1 MREIQGKYNLAMQV
15 SHSEVMQKISSVNPL
30 SRLAQLRV
38 PKVPPLCEMSSTHL
52 GDIGEI

>member
-1 MREIQGKYNLAMQV
+1 MQV

-30 SRLAQLRV
+30 SRLAQLSV

>member
-1 MREIQGKYNLAMQV
+1 MREIQGRYDLAMQV

-52 GDIGEI
+52 GDMGEI